1 MIKVLTSEQIRE
13 ADQYTI
19 KYEPIDSLE
28 LMERASRAFIN
39 QFLNFF
45 PKKKLI
51 RIFCGTGNNG
61 GDGLAIGR
69 ILKSQGWEVFKYI
82 VGNPQK
88 GSEDFK
94 QNLDR
99 SDLYAVI
106 KETKDLPEIN
116 EDEIIID
123 GLFGSGLSRPLDGL
137 YLDIVNFLNESNA
150 LRIAIDMPSGLFAD
164 RPLDSQNTAFNA
176 NITISFQV
184 PKLAFLLPENHQYL
198 GEWYLVDIGL
208 NTKFLED
215 QSTSFYFT
223 EQLDLKGAIPHRGK
237 FTHKNEIGRLLIVS
251 GSKGK
256 MGAAILCTRAAFAVG
271 ARLVNAHTPRCGT
284 QVIQTTIP
292 EAMVIEDVDEEV
304 ISKIPNTK
312 DTIAIGPGIGTE
324 PKTVKAFENLL
335 KKTSDPMVID
345 ADGLNIIAKKKS
357 LLKWIPKNSIL
368 TPHPG
373 EFKRLVG
380 VWKNDF
386 EKLEKLRKLS
396 IQYEFNI
403 VLKGAYSAVCDS
415 QGKIFFNPTGNPGLA
430 TAGSGD
436 VLTGVIASF
445 LSQGVA
451 PFNALQLG
459 VYVHGLAGDIAVN
472 SLDKSFLIASE
483 IIGFLTEAMREIKD

>member
-1 MIKVLTSEQIRE
+1 MMKILTSGQIRE

-19 KYEPIDSLE
+19 KYEPIDSIA
-28 LMERASRAFIN
+28 LMERASRAFIDL
-39 QFLNFF
+39 FLTFF

-61 GDGLAIGR
+61 GDGLAVGR
-69 ILKSQGWEVFKYI
+69 ILKHRGWEVFKYV

-106 KETKDLPEIN
+106 KETKDLPEIG

-137 YLDIVNFLNESNA
+137 YLDVVNFLNKSDA

-164 RPLDSQNTAFNA
+164 KPLDSQNTALNA

-184 PKLAFLLPENHQYL
+184 PKLAFLLPENHKYL

-223 EQLDLKGAIPHRGK
+223 EQVDLKGSIPHREK
-237 FTHKNEIGRLLIVS
+237 FTHKNEVGRLLIVS

-271 ARLVNAHTPRCGT
+271 ASLVNACTPRCGT
-284 QVIQTTIP
+284 KVIQTAIP

-304 ISKIPNTK
+304 ISKIPKTD
-312 DTIAIGPGIGTE
+312 DTIAIGPGMGTE
-324 PKTVKAFENLL
+324 PKTVKAFENVL
-335 KKTSDPMVID
+335 KRTTDPMVID
-345 ADGLNIIAKKKS
+345 ADGLNILAKKKS

-396 IQYEFNI
+396 MEYELNL
-403 VLKGAYSAVCDS
+403 VLKGAYSAICDS

-451 PFNALQLG
+451 PFTALRLG
-459 VYVHGLAGDIAVN
+459 VYVHGLAGDIAIN

-483 IIGFLTEAMREIKD
+483 IIDYLPHAMKEIKG